1 MKIFQFF
8 SILFLGVTSVTFAQ
22 QSAVDFKSVEA
33 FIELDTIQKSISGK
47 VTYHLEVLEDTSQVQ
62 LDAKN
67 MTFYEVQLNGK
78 SVNHSNNNKQLQ
90 ITEALTK
97 GKYTLTFNY
106 HVIPKQALYFIGWK
120 SKSAKGFDSQIW
132 SQGQGKCTSH
142 WFPSLDD
149 VNDKLIFNLTIKFP
163 SKYRVIA
170 NGILEDKEVKADKT
184 IWKYQMQQ
192 PMSSYLLA
200 LAIGKFENKSE
211 HSHAHTPLEY
221 YYESADKAKFEATY
235 KHSKTVFNFLEKEIG
250 IKYPWEIY
258 RHIPVRDF
266 IYAGMENTT
275 TTIFSKEFMVD
286 EKGYHDQ
293 NYLNINAHE
302 LAHQW
307 FGNLVTAQSSTHH
320 WLQEGFATYYALLA
334 EKEILGEDFF
344 YWSLFKSALELQEA
358 PVGETSILL
367 GEKGTSLTYYQK
379 GAWAL
384 HVIKSQIGEVKFQKA
399 VKSYLEKY
407 AYKTVTTQDFL
418 REVKKVVKFDI
429 EDFEKQWL
437 KNPQFPMGEA
447 YELLLKN
454 KFIKQYLDLQK
465 ERSKSL
471 AFKKEDFKKIILS
484 DAFYPLKE
492 EVIYQLQKESIFD
505 KKELLLL
512 AIQQKDPK
520 IDLAIA
526 YTTEE
531 IHESIRS
538 DYEQLMDS
546 ESYRAQEL
554 VAFKLWRQYPE
565 HSVRYLEHTKNRKGL
580 YNHNLELQW
589 LYMAIVT
596 RGYHLVNL
604 GEEVTRLIQYTQ
616 PEYDA
621 NIREIAFQYCL
632 DMPLM
637 NGDILRNLIQ
647 ATTHHKWQFA
657 KFAKS
662 TLYDLMKDLQIREAI
677 ANMSVYLTPEELV
690 QIEKLYQQLNAA
702 TKSR

>member
-1 MKIFQFF
+1 MKVFGLFWIISVGVF
-8 SILFLGVTSVTFAQ
+8 SVGFAQ
-22 QSAVDFKSVEA
+22 QSAVDFKTVEA
-33 FIELDTIQKSISGK
+33 FLELDTIQKSVSGK
-47 VTYHLEVLEDTSQVQ
+47 VTYHLEVTASINQLQ

-67 MTFYEVQLNGK
+67 MTFYEVQLNGNPAK
-78 SVNHSNNNKQLQ
+78 HENNQKQLS
-90 ITEALTK
+90 ILENLPK
-97 GKYTLTFNY
+97 GKHVLTFNY

-120 SKSAKGFDSQIW
+120 SNLTQGFDSQIW
-132 SQGQGKCTSH
+132 TQGQGKYTSH
-142 WFPSLDD
+142 WFPSIDD
-149 VNDKLIFNLTIKFP
+149 VNEKMVFNLTVKFP

-170 NGILEDKEVKADKT
+170 NGILADKEFKNNQI

-200 LAIGKFENKSE
+200 LVIGKFENKSE
-211 HSHAHTPLEY
+211 YSSHGVPLEY
-221 YYESADKAKFEATY
+221 YFESADKSKFEATY
-235 KHSKTVFNFLEKEIG
+235 KHSKTVFDFLENEIG
-250 IKYPWEIY
+250 VKYPWEIY

-266 IYAGMENTT
+266 IYAGMENTS
-275 TTIFSKEFMVD
+275 TTIFSKEYMVD

-307 FGNLVTAQSSTHH
+307 FGNLITAQSSIHH

-334 EKEILGEDFF
+334 EKEVLGEDFF
-344 YWSLFKSALELQEA
+344 YWSLFKSAIELQEA
-358 PVGETSILL
+358 PIDETAILL

-384 HVIKSQIGEVKFQKA
+384 YAIKSEIGEAKFKKA

-407 AYKTVTTQDFL
+407 AYKTVTTTDFL
-418 REVKKVVKFDI
+418 KEVKKVAKFNS
-429 EDFEKQWL
+429 EDFEKKWL
-437 KNPQFPMGEA
+437 KSPQFPMDEA
-447 YELLLKN
+447 YSLLTKSR
-454 KFIKQYLDLQK
+454 FIKDYLDLQK
-465 ERSKSL
+465 GRSES
-471 AFKKEDFKKIILS
+471 FSSKKEKFKKILLS

-492 EVIYQLQKESIFD
+492 EVIYQLQQESIFD
-505 KKELLLL
+505 KKELLTL

-526 YTTEE
+526 YTTQD
-531 IHESIRS
+531 IHESIRT
-538 DYEQLMDS
+538 DYEKLIDS

-554 VAFKLWRQYPE
+554 ITFKLWRQYPE
-565 HSVRYLEHTKNRKGL
+565 HSVRYLEYTKGRKGL
-580 YNHNLELQW
+580 YNHHLELQW

-596 RGYHLVNL
+596 RGYHSINL

-616 PEYDA
+616 SDYDA

-632 DMPLM
+632 EMQLM

-647 ATTHHKWQFA
+647 ATTHHKWSFA

-677 ANMSVYLTPEELV
+677 ANMSIHLTAEEII
-690 QIEKLYQQLNAA
+690 QIEKLYQQLNN
-702 TKSR
+702 TIKSR